1 VSESQTGRPDTL
13 SKARPTEPI
22 HLPPASHPFRRHS
35 RLAYIPDYRT
45 QKAAF
50 ASAPSASSAAV
61 TEACPIE
68 HGPIKSRHIR
78 CRGRHR
84 PVEVVLAP
92 IVILG
97 RGRC

>member
-22 HLPPASHPFRRHS
+22 HLPPASHPLRRHS

-68 HGPIKSRHIR
+68 HGLSKS
-78 CRGRHR
+78 GR
-84 PVEVVLAP
+84 
-92 IVILG
+92 
-97 RGRC
+97 